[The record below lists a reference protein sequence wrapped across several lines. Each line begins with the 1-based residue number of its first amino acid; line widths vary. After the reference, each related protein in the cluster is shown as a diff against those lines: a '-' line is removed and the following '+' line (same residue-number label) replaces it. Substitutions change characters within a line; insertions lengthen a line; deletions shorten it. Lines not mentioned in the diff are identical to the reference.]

1 MVWSDAY
8 GSIITVGA
16 KTDFDRF
23 FELNFKLLD
32 SSDNEIKCRATYLLG
47 QLNYPDEATMI
58 TSLEKLRLL
67 GEIESDDTILA
78 NITPLSTLLEG
89 VETKKA

>member
-1 MVWSDAY
+1 MKIYWSKFRSFQKQPELYKDFL

-32 SSDNEIKCRATYLLG
+32 SSDNEIKCRATYLLE
-47 QLNYPDEATMI
+47 P
-58 TSLEKLRLL
+58 
-67 GEIESDDTILA
+67 IE
-78 NITPLSTLLEG
+78 LS
-89 VETKKA
+89 